1 MMKTVLPE
9 LMTSLICKNDQRE
22 LILLHWPL
30 RPPGGRWQPSP
41 HSNVR
46 CLATQAG
53 LTKKVSRIIL
63 MTLTWPPR
71 WERSCWFDRGFPWRH
86 CQYAGEPFF
95 LSNIYTLERSAV
107 VPFTS
112 SQVRGVSGNLPQRPH
127 ECPLLCEGHTGL
139 VSDPCPR
146 TQKARSCGWHKE
158 WAQLVGH
165 GHTAW
170 AAGTRMYR
178 RGLGSAHHRAGV
190 GSLACLLL
198 LPRGADVPWGPF
210 RGTGQKTLAGRGQV
224 CSGVP

>member
-1 MMKTVLPE
+1 M
-9 LMTSLICKNDQRE
+9 
-22 LILLHWPL
+22 
-30 RPPGGRWQPSP
+30 
-41 HSNVR
+41 
-46 CLATQAG
+46 
-53 LTKKVSRIIL
+53 
-63 MTLTWPPR
+63 
-71 WERSCWFDRGFPWRH
+71 
-86 CQYAGEPFF
+86 GEPFF
-95 LSNIYTLERSAV
+95 LSNIYMLERSAV

-112 SQVRGVSGNLPQRPH
+112 SQVRGVSRNLPQQPH
-127 ECPLLCEGHTGL
+127 ECPLLCEGHTEL

-165 GHTAW
+165 GHTAR

-198 LPRGADVPWGPF
+198 LPRGAYVPWRPF

-224 CSGVP
+224 CSGVPSSKGKRVVSDHSKETAGENPRNEVSLQNPRSVFWREKVQAHQVLAPDCGSATSVVPSLPPDVSLFHPTGILRESEAGGK